1 MHRIRT
7 GTLWAGSE
15 PGECGARWDEDESLP
30 CVLGWVILLGLNTF
44 AKCLTYGYSGDLGLL
59 ALKEKQAMLQP
70 GGWGYNLLEGV
81 VMGRDKQNLGQVR
94 LQ

>member
-7 GTLWAGSE
+7 GTPWAGSE

-30 CVLGWVILLGLNTF
+30 CVLGWVILVGLNTF
-44 AKCLTYGYSGDLGLL
+44 AKCLTHGYSGALGLL

-81 VMGRDKQNLGQVR
+81 VMGRDKQNLRQVR